1 MRGTE
6 AQGEHATFSGWAK
19 SSPPLPHLHTS
30 RNSTK
35 KLEPKV
41 TVFRKLLK
49 EKKETN
55 AFVADCVWFHM
66 GL

>member
-1 MRGTE
+1 MGGTE

-35 KLEPKV
+35 KLESKV

-49 EKKETN
+49 EKRETN
-55 AFVADCVWFHM
+55 AVVSDCIWFHM